1 MLLNNQR
8 LKNNQEHNNSY
19 IYNNMTL
26 FEHILI
32 ESRVDDFKKMLNR
45 KFSIDYVQKIINRD
59 TSKNHKNLL
68 WIGKILMTEPD
79 INDEDLFKNL
89 EIFNKV
95 GSSTDL
101 YSFKDYITFLK
112 FLEKK
117 SKEVQMGKMAQIKA
131 GTKTLKDDKRWQVVA
146 PQTHDAS
153 KYFGGGTSW
162 CISTS
167 NDRYWKQ
174 YYYENTVVM
183 IKDRNKK
190 PNDLLF
196 KVAIVGNANEQF
208 WNTDQQDTKLDKI
221 RELITHVYLWNT
233 NDTRLSGDQRD
244 SYLNQLPE
252 DLIDDLMNYFNDDD
266 ISDRQHSY
274 YYDLAIE
281 KFDEGGKDELL
292 KQLYKATIGYLDAND
307 TDLDEDEFGDAM
319 SRLFA
324 DEIEMGNWDEFL
336 RELWTASVNAD
347 SPTDDNFYIDVDRR
361 NFRNL
366 ISDTQYDVQTYLELA
381 KSALTNTDISN
392 MDTIIKS
399 SLIKGVNDEDRT
411 DPYITLKRQ
420 SNQLPDT
427 NYSDILY
434 KSLKMYNAKYNPNF
448 LQGQKSL
455 DPSLMGIVNKFTPRN
470 IQDVI
475 KVLSINPRAKDMV
488 DWIQKYRK
496 DLYESKKKSIK
507 YRDFYKL

>member
-1 MLLNNQR
+1 
-8 LKNNQEHNNSY
+8 
-19 IYNNMTL
+19 MTL

-131 GTKTLKDDKRWQVVA
+131 GAKTLKDDKRWLVVA

-167 NDRYWKQ
+167 NDRYWKE
-174 YYYENTVVM
+174 YYYANTVVM

-208 WNTDQQDTKLDKI
+208 WDTDQQDTKLDKI
-221 RELITHVYLWNT
+221 RELVKHVDLWNT
-233 NDTRLSGDQRD
+233 NDNKLLGEQGVN
-244 SYLNQLPE
+244 YLNQLPE

-266 ISDRQHSY
+266 PHERQSNY
-274 YYDLAIE
+274 NYELAHN
-281 KFDEGGKDELL
+281 KFQEDGKDLIL
-292 KQLYKATIGYLDAND
+292 KQLYNATVEYLDAD
-307 TDLDEDEFGDAM
+307 TDLDEDEFGEVM
-319 SRLFA
+319 SKQFA
-324 DEIEMGNWDEFL
+324 DEIQDGNWDEFL
-336 RELWTASVNAD
+336 SELWSACITSQGV
-347 SPTDDNFYIDVDRR
+347 DDDDFYPDVDKR

-366 ISDTQYDVQTYLELA
+366 ISDTTYNQDVYIDLA
-381 KSALTNTDISN
+381 TEVLKNSDVSN
-392 MDTIIKS
+392 MDDIIKGA
-399 SLIKGVNDEDRT
+399 LIVTQDNGN
-411 DPYITLKRQ
+411 PYTVIRRQ
-420 SNQLPDT
+420 ANQLQGT
-427 NYSDILY
+427 TFNDILLT
-434 KSLKMYNAKYNPNF
+434 SLKMYNAKYNPNYMQQRSF
-448 LQGQKSL
+448 G
-455 DPSLMGIVNKFTPRN
+455 PPFVGIINKFTPRN
-470 IQDVI
+470 IEDVV

-488 DWIQKYRK
+488 DMIQKYRR
-496 DLYESKKKSIK
+496 DLYESKKMSIK